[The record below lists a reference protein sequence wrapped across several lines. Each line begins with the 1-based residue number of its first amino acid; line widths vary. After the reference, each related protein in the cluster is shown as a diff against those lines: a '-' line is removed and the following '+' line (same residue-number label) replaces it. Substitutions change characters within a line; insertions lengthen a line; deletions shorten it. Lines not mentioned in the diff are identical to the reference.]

1 MRLSLEKVSSVREG
15 VMLVPFHP
23 LQSAEGTR
31 SKFPSVYFYPDVHTA
46 GYHLRV
52 VCGESPPL
60 IHIQLQE
67 STESLSSRNRES
79 HVTVNL
85 EGLQ

>member
-1 MRLSLEKVSSVREG
+1 
-15 VMLVPFHP
+15 MLAPFHP

-52 VCGESPPL
+52 VCGESPP

-79 HVTVNL
+79 HLTVNL

>member
-1 MRLSLEKVSSVREG
+1 
-15 VMLVPFHP
+15 MLAPFHP
-23 LQSAEGTR
+23 LQSAEGTH

-52 VCGESPPL
+52 VCGESPPHL

-79 HVTVNL
+79 HVTVSL